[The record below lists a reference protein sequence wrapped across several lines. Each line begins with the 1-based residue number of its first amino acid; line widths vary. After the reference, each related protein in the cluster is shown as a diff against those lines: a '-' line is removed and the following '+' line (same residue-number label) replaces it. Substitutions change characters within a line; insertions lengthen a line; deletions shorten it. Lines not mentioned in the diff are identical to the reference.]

1 LNPAALR
8 VTLEM
13 TGLELDAGG
22 SARAIAALRSE
33 LERRDD
39 VELVTLAH
47 RGQPGHGWR
56 RLLRGLHRELVY
68 MPIQLPRRAAKA
80 GADLLHCPVG
90 VASTRARVPLVV
102 TVNDVMALEH
112 PGWFT
117 RANALQQRL
126 VLPRALAAAARVI
139 VPSQYTLERVL
150 ATCRVD
156 AAKVDVVPYGVG
168 SIFAPGPPDWAA
180 LERLGVESP
189 YVLAVGTLQPR
200 KNIPAAVAAF
210 ERVTAEGSPHGLVV
224 AGPRG
229 WRDDAL
235 AGMLRKPRIHLLGA
249 VTDEQ
254 LVELYRGADCLV
266 FPSLYEG
273 FGFPVLEAMA
283 CGTPVVCADRTSLP
297 EVAGEAAVLVDPD
310 DTAAFAAALAEVL
323 SSPARRAELAD
334 AGIARAREF
343 SWRRC
348 ADLTVAA
355 YRRALD
361 PEVGTRGARDISG

>member
-1 LNPAALR
+1 LNRERLR
-8 VTLEM
+8 VAFDT

-22 SARAIAALRSE
+22 SARAIVALRAE

-39 VELVTLAH
+39 VELLAMS
-47 RGQPGHGWR
+47 HGGR
-56 RLLRGLHRELVY
+56 RPRSGWQRVLRGFHRELVY
-68 MPIQLPRRAAKA
+68 MPIQLPRRAARA

-90 VASTRARVPLVV
+90 VASARSRMPLVV
-102 TVNDVMALEH
+102 TVNDVMAIEH
-112 PGWFT
+112 PDWFT

-126 VLPRALAAAARVI
+126 VLPRALKAAARVI
-139 VPSQYTLERVL
+139 VPSGHTRERVL

-156 AAKVDVVPYGVG
+156 PAEVDVVPYGV
-168 SIFAPGPPDWAA
+168 APMFTSGAA
-180 LERLGVESP
+180 DAEALARLGVEGR

-200 KNIPAAVAAF
+200 KNLPAALAAF
-210 ERVTAEGSPHGLVV
+210 ERATADDSRHSLVV

-229 WRDDAL
+229 WRDDSVVA
-235 AGMLRKPRIHLLGA
+235 MLEQPRVRERIRVLGG

-254 LVELYRGADCLV
+254 LVELYRGADCLL

-297 EVAGEAAVLVDPD
+297 EVAGDAAVLVDPD
-310 DTAAFAAALAEVL
+310 DTDAFAAAVREVL
-323 SSPARRAELAD
+323 ASPARREDLAA
-334 AGIARAREF
+334 AGLARAREF
-343 SWRRC
+343 SWSRC

-355 YRRALD
+355 YRRAL
-361 PEVGTRGARDISG
+361 GH